1 MPPWSQP
8 RLRAQHLAEFGRSED
23 IRVTKRKA
31 SWLPDCGTANL
42 TYMTCEHEEH
52 VHESCQHQTTYL
64 HEKLQILRDL
74 RYRIDKSGKSKRLT
88 HHWTKYGSVTAT
100 SGAGCLV
107 QCFLV
112 GNSDISDRRIILL
125 GTDFLAYLMM
135 CGCESRLGPWA
146 LDIQLGTSHATPGT
160 LGRLGRSSGQA
171 AQVGSGLVD
180 CQWCTSRKFPC
191 DTWRWDRSK
200 DEVMILGISTGWG
213 TMGNLEYLCIPD
225 FVADFCRHWTLFR
238 AFFCRS
244 LFPQGLLSN
253 WKGGSKLHK
262 WSAMPSQDVNT
273 HPLLFGLM
281 GVPMSYWRWVV
292 PNQHLISWSYSS
304 TQDGHCF
311 NSTSCMIVA
320 ILLDVQC
327 FLGWDD
333 RADFH

>member
-135 CGCESRLGPWA
+135 CGCESRLGPWTS
-146 LDIQLGTSHATPGT
+146 QLGTSHATPGT
-160 LGRLGRSSGQA
+160 LEGWEGQA
-171 AQVGSGLVD
+171 AKRPRLAVVWSTVNGAPRGNSPAIHGD
-180 CQWCTSRKFPC
+180 GI
-191 DTWRWDRSK
+191 DRRMK
-200 DEVMILGISTGWG
+200 
-213 TMGNLEYLCIPD
+213 
-225 FVADFCRHWTLFR
+225 
-238 AFFCRS
+238 
-244 LFPQGLLSN
+244 
-253 WKGGSKLHK
+253 
-262 WSAMPSQDVNT
+262 
-273 HPLLFGLM
+273 
-281 GVPMSYWRWVV
+281 
-292 PNQHLISWSYSS
+292 
-304 TQDGHCF
+304 
-311 NSTSCMIVA
+311 
-320 ILLDVQC
+320 
-327 FLGWDD
+327 
-333 RADFH
+333 